1 MLRGTVKTW
10 DDEAGRGVL
19 CSPDLPGDVLAEA
32 GAVRGRPSSLAEGA
46 AVLFDYEAADQD
58 GFGFR
63 ARWVRPRP
71 VTV

>member
-1 MLRGTVKTW
+1 MLRGTVKKW
-10 DDEAGRGVL
+10 DEEAGRGIL

-32 GAVRGRPSSLAEGA
+32 GALRGRRASLAEGV
-46 AVLFDYEAADQD
+46 AVLFDYEAADLD

-71 VTV
+71 VTA

>member
-10 DDEAGRGVL
+10 DHETGRGVL
-19 CSPDLPGDVLAEA
+19 SSEDLPGDVLAEA
-32 GAVRGRPSSLAEGA
+32 DAVRGRRTSLPEGA
-46 AVLFDYEAADQD
+46 AVLFDYEAADLD

>member
-1 MLRGTVKTW
+1 MVRGTVKTW
-10 DDEAGRGVL
+10 DHEAGRGVL
-19 CSPDLPGDVLAEA
+19 SSPDLPGEVLAEA
-32 GAVRGRPSSLAEGA
+32 HAVRGRRGSLPEGA
-46 AVLFDYEAADQD
+46 AVVFDYETADLD